1 LKAKRAYPWFHEAAY
16 DRIDDN
22 NGDTM
27 KKSALAL
34 AVLAALSLNPLSASA
49 QTNVQF
55 YGIVDAGVEYLTNAG
70 PNGGSMTRVISG
82 GKNTSRWG
90 FRGSEDLG
98 GGLKALFNL
107 EGGILMDTGAQDG
120 NLFKRQANVGLEGDF
135 GQVLLGRS
143 FTTTY
148 DLVIKFDP
156 MGFAPN
162 YSWATS
168 GNASGPSKY
177 GMTTAFDNLI
187 KYTGHTG
194 GFTYGATVGL
204 GEQAGNN
211 ADGRKY
217 AVGGSWFGGGLGL
230 MAAYEQVNGN
240 TVAATGNR
248 DKTTAFHLGA
258 DYKAGP
264 MRYTAGMRGYKLVAG
279 KAATPD
285 LRGDT
290 YWGGVT
296 YEAYPWT
303 LTGAVY
309 HVNTKNLPAAQ
320 DADPTML
327 VARAMYSLSKRTW
340 LYVSAAH
347 AKADHGQLVGLSRD
361 DPGFASTQTGVTA
374 GIQHRF

>member
-1 LKAKRAYPWFHEAAY
+1 
-16 DRIDDN
+16 
-22 NGDTM
+22 M

-34 AVLAALSLNPLSASA
+34 AVLAALSLNTAAQA
-49 QTNVQF
+49 QTNVQV
-55 YGIVDAGVEYLTNAG
+55 YGLIDAGVEHLTNAG
-70 PNGGSMTRVISG
+70 PNGADMTRVISG

-90 FRGSEDLG
+90 FRGTEDLG
-98 GGLKALFNL
+98 GGLKAVFNL
-107 EGGILMDTGAQDG
+107 EGGILLDTGAQDG
-120 NLFKRQANVGLEGDF
+120 ALFKRQANVGLEGAF
-135 GQVLLGRS
+135 GRVVIGRS

-148 DLVIKFDP
+148 DLVIKVDP

-194 GFTYGATVGL
+194 GFTYGATIGL
-204 GEQAGNN
+204 GEQTNSQ

-217 AVGGSWFGGGLGL
+217 AVGGSWTGGGLL
-230 MAAYEQVNGN
+230 VMASYEQINGN

-248 DKTTAFHLGA
+248 DETTAFHVGA
-258 DYKAGP
+258 DYKVGP
-264 MRYTAGMRGYKLVAG
+264 WRLDAAMRGYKLESG

-285 LRGDT
+285 VRGDT
-290 YWGGVT
+290 YWAGVSYT
-296 YEAYPWT
+296 INPWT

-309 HVNTKNLPAAQ
+309 HVNTKNLPSEK
-320 DADPTML
+320 DADPTMF
-327 VARAMYSLSKRTW
+327 VARALYALSKRTD
-340 LYVSAAH
+340 LYMVAAH

-361 DPGFASTQTGVTA
+361 DAGFGSTQNGFTA

>member
-1 LKAKRAYPWFHEAAY
+1 
-16 DRIDDN
+16 
-22 NGDTM
+22 M

-34 AVLAALSLNPLSASA
+34 AVLAAFSLNTQA
-49 QTNVQF
+49 QAQSNVQV
-55 YGIVDAGVEYLTNAG
+55 YGLMDAGVEYVTNAS
-70 PNGGSMTRVISG
+70 PNGDSMTRVVSG

-90 FRGSEDLG
+90 FRGTEDLG
-98 GGLKALFNL
+98 GGLKAVFNL
-107 EGGILMDTGAQDG
+107 EGGILLDTGAQDG
-120 NLFKRQANVGLEGDF
+120 TLFKRQANVGLEGSF
-135 GQVLLGRS
+135 GRVVIGRS

-156 MGFAPN
+156 LGFAPN

-168 GNASGPSKY
+168 SNATGPSKY

-194 GFTYGATVGL
+194 GFTYGATIGL
-204 GEQAGNN
+204 GEQANSQ

-217 AVGGSWFGGGLGL
+217 AVGGSWFGGGVGV
-230 MAAYEQVNGN
+230 MASYEQVNGN

-248 DKTTAFHLGA
+248 DKTTAYHLGA
-258 DYKAGP
+258 DYKSGQW
-264 MRYTAGMRGYKLVAG
+264 RYVAGMRGYKLQAG

-285 LRGDT
+285 VRGDT
-290 YWGGVT
+290 YWGGIT
-296 YEAYPWT
+296 YNVQAWT

-309 HVNTKNLPAAQ
+309 HVNTKNLPAAK

-327 VARAMYSLSKRTW
+327 VARAMYALSKRTD
-340 LYVSAAH
+340 LYMVAAH

-361 DPGFASTQTGVTA
+361 DPGFGSTQNGFTA